1 MDEWKIRCKNHKKLV
16 GLRAT
21 NYSCFIDDGSAY
33 KKTKVTKKCGMKR
46 KINFKNYEKILEE
59 TQLGNKINY
68 SEKNKIIKNS

>member
-1 MDEWKIRCKNHKKLV
+1 
-16 GLRAT
+16 
-21 NYSCFIDDGSAY
+21 
-33 KKTKVTKKCGMKR
+33 MKR